1 MIIIAIQ
8 SHIVGLTQLSNHVA
22 HACHQSMIERC
33 ARAGYLPSLMAL
45 RGGPE
50 RVEIP
55 LRIPTDSVH
64 NSDLHAPILVSI
76 LVSVVSLRNRF
87 QVYAPSCTTRN
98 RGILFS

>member
-1 MIIIAIQ
+1 
-8 SHIVGLTQLSNHVA
+8 
-22 HACHQSMIERC
+22 MIERC

-76 LVSVVSLRNRF
+76 LVSVATLRNRLKAYGLRAIVTSYSAI
-87 QVYAPSCTTRN
+87 QKNPRKIQMRLAPRVF
-98 RGILFS
+98 GVG